1 MKDVKTKKSAF
12 STLWVEFNGI
22 CRKFSR
28 KNQQQ
33 LQPWQ
38 WFALLY
44 LLGFSTLL
52 LLVFLLKMLIKAL

>member
-1 MKDVKTKKSAF
+1 MNDMKTKKSVRSAP
-12 STLWVEFNGI
+12 WIEFNGI
-22 CRKFSR
+22 CRKFCSQH
-28 KNQQQ
+28 QQQ

-38 WFALLY
+38 WFVLLY